1 MTAMTNHNAIGPLVL
16 VRLLAAGE
24 KGESASTIQKDLEPL
39 LAHRWSGVPL
49 AVALNH
55 AVDDL
60 KTSELVRFVP
70 GKSRRAATRI
80 ALTAEGLQRGLE
92 FLRLGKL
99 PAKPKPTWANLKK
112 IWLVARAMGLPS
124 LTGQSSD
131 QFGTDNGFKGALLKQ
146 QFNLPTHEIPK
157 LDDAID
163 ALAWKLIG
171 FEGETRKFNVKNLKT
186 AVLNR
191 ELGDGRATDFK
202 KAASRLVAERSGAR
216 RDDPKEMRDAVL
228 RDWIDRNSGP
238 AETVEAGAGRK
249 PVRNCRFISRQASSR
264 WNRIPN
270 YRHPRRRRSRCPNSP
285 SASRP
290 PHGPARPADTAT
302 TRCSS
307 CTFGGCSARTPSS
320 RRWTSTTSRRS

>member
-1 MTAMTNHNAIGPLVL
+1 MTATTNHTAIGPLVL

-49 AVALNH
+49 TVALNH
-55 AVDDL
+55 AVEEL
-60 KTSELVRFVP
+60 KTVELVRFLP
-70 GKSRRAATRI
+70 GKSRKAATKI
-80 ALTAEGLQRGLE
+80 ALTAEGRQRGLE
-92 FLRLGKL
+92 FLRLANL

-124 LTGQSSD
+124 LTDRSTD
-131 QFGTDNGFKGALLKQ
+131 QFARDNGFKGALLKQ
-146 QFNLPTHEIPK
+146 QFNLPTHDIPT

-163 ALAWKLIG
+163 ALTWKLIG

-202 KAASRLVAERSGAR
+202 KAASRLVANRSARGATTRRSCGTPFSAVGSTRTAAR
-216 RDDPKEMRDAVL
+216 RKPARP
-228 RDWIDRNSGP
+228 GP
-238 AETVEAGAGRK
+238 AGK
-249 PVRNCRFISRQASSR
+249 PARNCRFISRQASSR
-264 WNRIPN
+264 WNLLRN
-270 YRHPRRRRSRCPNSP
+270 CRHPRSRRSRCQNSP

-307 CTFGGCSARTPSS
+307 CTSGGCSNRTP
-320 RRWTSTTSRRS
+320 TSPG